1 MNLVS
6 FGYATTVFCFRL
18 LCCVVGITLLLVH
31 SCSFIAKLKKKKKK
45 PCLLLF
51 RFSGFSEIL
60 VTVSSSYLVCLLL
73 RLPLVRFAFCA
84 IFPYSCCIML
94 MYTTCWLACC
104 LKWPLELAD
113 LGMITCILLWRFRV
127 LSLCFTLSLSFRTR
141 SRRTRRC
148 RRWPIS
154 HQLRSSLRV

>member
-31 SCSFIAKLKKKKKK
+31 SCSFIARLKKN

-73 RLPLVRFAFCA
+73 RLPLMCA
-84 IFPYSCCIML
+84 LLSALFFHIVAASCLCTL
-94 MYTTCWLACC
+94 HVGWLA
-104 LKWPLELAD
+104 
-113 LGMITCILLWRFRV
+113 V
-127 LSLCFTLSLSFRTR
+127 
-141 SRRTRRC
+141 
-148 RRWPIS
+148 
-154 HQLRSSLRV
+154 

>member
-31 SCSFIAKLKKKKKK
+31 SCSFIAKLKKTK

-73 RLPLVRFAFCA
+73 RLPLMCA
-84 IFPYSCCIML
+84 LLSALFFHIVAASCLCTL
-94 MYTTCWLACC
+94 HVGWLA
-104 LKWPLELAD
+104 
-113 LGMITCILLWRFRV
+113 V
-127 LSLCFTLSLSFRTR
+127 
-141 SRRTRRC
+141 
-148 RRWPIS
+148 
-154 HQLRSSLRV
+154 